1 MSPKVFDSFAQIIA
15 EHFADRQPRAALE
28 VGAGK
33 KTLLSVPAF
42 SASRRVAL
50 NQLKFTNPSAELLEC
65 ERVVGNSNDMSYF
78 ADGEFDCVMSCSVL
92 EHDKYFWRSIR
103 EIRRILAPGG
113 LFVVGVPIYRTLP
126 TDWWNTTL
134 TFRRHGLAYDA
145 DFYRFSE
152 QSVREVLLES
162 LEPGPSVLVRRYP
175 NPYFVAAGVK
185 QAA

>member
-1 MSPKVFDSFAQIIA
+1 MSPKVFDSFSQIVA
-15 EHFADRQPRAALE
+15 EHFAGRLPRAALE
-28 VGAGK
+28 VGAGRH
-33 KTLLSVPAF
+33 TLLSVPSF
-42 SASRRVAL
+42 RKGRRVAL
-50 NQLKFTNPSAELLEC
+50 NQLEFTNPSPALQEC
-65 ERVVGNSNDMSYF
+65 ELVVGNSNDMSYF
-78 ADGEFDCVMSCSVL
+78 LDGEFDCVMSCSVL
-92 EHDKYFWRSIR
+92 EHDKFFWRSVR
-103 EIRRILAPGG
+103 EIRRVLAPGG

-152 QSVREVLLES
+152 QSVREVLLEK
-162 LEPGPSVLVRRYP
+162 LQPSTSILVRRYP